1 MKIKK
6 FNETL
11 KGNWKSTDKIVKISI
26 TDEISLKDIMQTSAY
41 QRNYDKYFVKNP
53 NGTEVNAIK
62 DSIYYG
68 IEEYIYIKGTNVK
81 YELVDGEDN
90 PVNLELDRNI
100 EKYNL

>member
-11 KGNWKSTDKIVKISI
+11 KGNWISTDKIVKISI
-26 TDEISLKDIMQTSAY
+26 TDEIGLKSIMETDAY
-41 QRNYDKYFVKNP
+41 KRNYDHYFDKNP
-53 NGTEVNAIK
+53 DANESDAIK

-68 IEEYIYIKGTNVK
+68 IEAYVYMYGSNVK

-90 PVNLELDRNI
+90 PVNLEVDRDI